1 MNLDNSLNSFPDQ
14 IDSLISS
21 DTEPNTTE
29 LSDTL
34 DVIDNAYENIKYQ
47 KIENILLKDIKKD
60 VFDFIQNEIRQKINL
75 HKMNTKE

>member
-47 KIENILLKDIKKD
+47 KIENILLKDKERR
-60 VFDFIQNEIRQKINL
+60 VRL
-75 HKMNTKE
+75 HTK